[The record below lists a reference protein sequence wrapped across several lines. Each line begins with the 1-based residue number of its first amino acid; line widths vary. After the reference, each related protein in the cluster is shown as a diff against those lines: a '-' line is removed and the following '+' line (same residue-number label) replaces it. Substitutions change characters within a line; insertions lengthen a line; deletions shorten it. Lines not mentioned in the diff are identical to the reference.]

1 MNKFILN
8 FFNSSYQFTLSNE
21 IKVFIKKTN
30 RKKSISVIIRNNE
43 VFLNAPN
50 FYSNSDIEEFLE
62 KKAVWIKRKLDEN
75 KKIFQREE
83 LNFQN
88 NEILFFFGSKIKLKV
103 EKGFDNTV
111 LLDNQFLI
119 VQYKRKNTN
128 IKLLIEE
135 WYRTEL
141 NKFIKKRVDYWAEKM
156 SVNYKY
162 IFLKIYNK
170 RLGSCSIN
178 GHINFNW
185 KIVMLP
191 YSIIDYIIIHE
202 LAHIIHFDHSKIFW
216 LLVDKYN
223 PSYKRNTR
231 YRSVCIFTSYA

>member
-103 EKGFDNTV
+103 EKGFDNIV

-141 NKFIKKRVDYWAEKM
+141 NKFIKKRVDY
-156 SVNYKY
+156 
-162 IFLKIYNK
+162 
-170 RLGSCSIN
+170 
-178 GHINFNW
+178 
-185 KIVMLP
+185 
-191 YSIIDYIIIHE
+191 
-202 LAHIIHFDHSKIFW
+202 
-216 LLVDKYN
+216 
-223 PSYKRNTR
+223 
-231 YRSVCIFTSYA
+231 